1 MDRDQDNIVN
11 QEEFMQFIQECWQS
25 AFRNLNML
33 IQQNNM
39 LPPDVPVTS
48 IDDWAASKKQTVAQ
62 KANEE
67 FKKFD
72 TYNRGVSDCHLFS
85 NVWLTS

>member
-1 MDRDQDNIVN
+1 MDKDQDNVIT
-11 QEEFMQFIQECWQS
+11 QEEFMIFIQECWSS

-33 IQQNNM
+33 IQSNGS
-39 LPPDVPVTS
+39 LPQGIPVTS

-67 FKKFD
+67 FQKFD
-72 TYNRGVSDCHLFS
+72 SYKRGVSFLSVFCDI
-85 NVWLTS
+85 